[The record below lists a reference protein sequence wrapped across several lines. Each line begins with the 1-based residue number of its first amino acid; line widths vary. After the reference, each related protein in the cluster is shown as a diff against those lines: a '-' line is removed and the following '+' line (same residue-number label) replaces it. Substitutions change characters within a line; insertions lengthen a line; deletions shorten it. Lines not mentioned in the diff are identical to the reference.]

1 MTGIIQQHPTR
12 AARLFPRLFLAALVA
27 LLVGASVAGAA
38 LTTNACLA
46 QKRVAWGTLRKC
58 QATEEAKGLKGKPA
72 DLALCQTKLQTAL
85 TKITAKA
92 TKALIPCRYGDNSD
106 GTVTDFDTG
115 LQWEKKDGADGVPAP
130 GNPHDVDNRYSWSLA
145 ANLFRTGTAFTDF
158 LARLD
163 DSESLAGV
171 TEASCFVGHCDW
183 RLPTIVELRGIV
195 DLTASACGSGSPCI
209 ALVFGP
215 TIADFYWTATTDAG
229 DPDSAGIV
237 YFNSS
242 GVDTVNKDGNFY
254 VRAVR
259 ARL

>member
-1 MTGIIQQHPTR
+1 MTRIAQRHPTL
-12 AARLFPRLFLAALVA
+12 AARSLPRFVLAVVA
-27 LLVGASVAGAA
+27 LLLAASVADAA
-38 LTTNACLA
+38 LTTGACLA
-46 QKRVAWGTLRKC
+46 QKRVAWSTLRKC
-58 QATEEAKGLKGKPA
+58 QGTEEAKQIKGKPA
-72 DLALCQTKLQTAL
+72 DLALCLTKLQAAL
-85 TKITAKA
+85 AKITAKA
-92 TKALIPCRYGDNSD
+92 TKAVIPCRYRDNGD
-106 GTVTDFDTG
+106 GTVTDYDTG
-115 LQWEKKDGADGVPAP
+115 LQWEKKDGADGAP
-130 GNPHDVDNRYSWSLA
+130 DLGNPHDVDNRYSWSLT
-145 ANLFRTGTAFTDF
+145 ANIFRTGTAFTDF

-163 DSESLAGV
+163 DSESSDGV
-171 TEASCFVGHCDW
+171 TEAPCFVGHCDW

-195 DLTASACGSGSPCI
+195 DLTASACGSGIPCI